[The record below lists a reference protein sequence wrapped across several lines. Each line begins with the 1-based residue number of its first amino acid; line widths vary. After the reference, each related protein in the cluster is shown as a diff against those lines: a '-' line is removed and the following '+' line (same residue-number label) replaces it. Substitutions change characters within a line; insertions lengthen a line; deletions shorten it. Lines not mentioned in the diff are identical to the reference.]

1 MKHIVCLIFLI
12 VAFKSIT
19 AQDNLPQRMSVSDA
33 ERITKEQNVTLKK
46 GMNRVASA
54 EGKYLSGVSPKMPEL
69 SLSYDFVPN
78 GTGLSNFEE
87 RSLEINQEFEFPL
100 KTVYKGEQLNSAI
113 DILKAE
119 NDVEG
124 LNVLSEVRK
133 AYISLLA
140 RQSLVKVAEENL
152 AVADEFRGKS
162 TIRYNLGEATHLE
175 KLTAEV
181 QFAQAQNNLEVLKNQ
196 YRIAVTDLLY
206 AMGVKKGY
214 DNYEPVLT
222 DSLVY
227 LPYNGSL
234 ETVMEKTLKTN
245 PVLYLSGLK
254 RTGSQIGKKVA
265 MSSYLPDFIVGYKT
279 QAINGVNDY
288 YGINLGISVPLWF
301 LFDQKGKVREA
312 DAEIKI
318 SENESDE
325 THLNV
330 MSTAR
335 KAYINLKNSEKQILL
350 FSNTLIPESEEIFR
364 VANASYRIGEITYIE
379 FLQAKQT
386 LITTKESYI
395 SALRDY
401 NLNLIELEK
410 SIGRKLF

>member
-1 MKHIVCLIFLI
+1 MFTFI
-12 VAFKSIT
+12 SIT
-19 AQDNLPQRMSVSDA
+19 AQEILPQRMSISDS
-33 ERITKEQNVTLKK
+33 ERIAKGQNLSLKK
-46 GMNRVASA
+46 GLNRVASA

-100 KTVYKGEQLNSAI
+100 KTIYKGEQLNSAI
-113 DILKAE
+113 DIIKAE

-133 AYISLLA
+133 AYVSLLA

-162 TIRYNLGEATHLE
+162 TIRFNLGEATNLE
-175 KLTAEV
+175 KLTADV

-196 YRIAVTDLLY
+196 YRIAVTDLLF
-206 AMGVKKGY
+206 AMGIKNGY
-214 DNYEPVLT
+214 GDYEPVLT

-227 LPYNGSL
+227 VPFNESP
-234 ETVMEKTLKTN
+234 ETVMQRTLKTN

-254 RTGSQIGKKVA
+254 KTGSQIGKKVA
-265 MSSYLPDFIVGYKT
+265 ISSYLPDFIVGYKT

-301 LFDQKGKVREA
+301 LFDQKGKVKEA
-312 DAEIKI
+312 DAEIRI
-318 SENESDE
+318 SENEYDE
-325 THLNV
+325 AHLNIL
-330 MSTAR
+330 STAR
-335 KAYINLKNSEKQILL
+335 KAYINLKNSEKQITL
-350 FSNTLIPESEEIFR
+350 FRSTLIPESEEIFR

-386 LITTKESYI
+386 MITAKESFVT
-395 SALRDY
+395 ALKDY